1 MKKIALTLF
10 IAIVGGLVGVGAYKF
25 FEKQNPQS
33 FEEKQKINYVNLP
46 IASGGGTAPTDFT
59 IAAAAVTPAVVHI
72 KTTYTPNSSSRDQF
86 LNEQFRQFF
95 GERGFDNG
103 PQKGSGSGVI
113 ISNDGYIL
121 TNNHVIQ
128 DADELEVILNDKKSY
143 KAKLIGT
150 DPNTDIALLKINEDN
165 LPFVS
170 YGNSDDVK
178 VGEWVLAVG
187 NPFNLTS
194 TVTAGIVSAK
204 GRNINI
210 IGSNSNQQKINP
222 VESFIQ
228 TDAAVNPGNS
238 GGALVNTRGELIGI
252 NTAIASQTGSYSGYS
267 FAVPVN
273 IAKKVTDDLLKFG
286 VVQRAFLGV
295 SIADIDAKLAKEKG
309 ISNIEGVYI
318 ERVEEGGSADGAGI
332 KAGDI
337 ITKINDVTVN
347 SPAEL
352 QEQIVKFRPG
362 NEIGVNLV
370 RDGKTKE
377 LKVVL
382 KNGDKNTSAV
392 KKGEV
397 VSLAALG
404 GKLETISSAVATKL
418 KIQGGVKVSEL
429 KAGKLAATGVRE
441 GFIITKIDNQVVKN
455 KEQLQEIIESKN
467 DNMVSLEG
475 IYPEN
480 SYSRYIY
487 SFNMK

>member
-1 MKKIALTLF
+1 
-10 IAIVGGLVGVGAYKF
+10 
-25 FEKQNPQS
+25 
-33 FEEKQKINYVNLP
+33 
-46 IASGGGTAPTDFT
+46 
-59 IAAAAVTPAVVHI
+59 
-72 KTTYTPNSSSRDQF
+72 TYTPNGSSRDQF

-295 SIADIDAKLAKEKG
+295 SIADIDAELAKEKG

-404 GKLETISSAVATKL
+404 GKLETISSTVAAKL
-418 KIQGGVKVSEL
+418 KIQGGVKVTEL